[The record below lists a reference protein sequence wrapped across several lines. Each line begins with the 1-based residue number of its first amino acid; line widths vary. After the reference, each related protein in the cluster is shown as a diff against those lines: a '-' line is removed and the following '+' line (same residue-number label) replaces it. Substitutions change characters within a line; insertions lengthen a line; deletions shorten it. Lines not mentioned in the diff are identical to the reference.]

1 MPIKPTYKELER
13 KIKMLQEESVKGE
26 MARDALRK
34 SEEQYRRL
42 VDNAME
48 AIFVAQGGK
57 LVFVNPMTSSLT
69 GYSPEELQAKPF
81 IEFIYPEDRKMVMDR
96 HLERMKGE
104 EIPRVYAFRILN
116 KNGPVLW
123 VELNAVLIDWK
134 GKPASLN
141 FIRDITERRKAEEAL
156 LESETKFRTIFE
168 HANDAI
174 FLMDRDIFIDCN
186 EKTLEMF
193 DCIREQ
199 IIGQPPYRFSPAFQ
213 PDGRESSEK
222 ALEKINGALQGE
234 AQSFEWKHCRY
245 NGTAFD
251 AEVSLNAINTV
262 GKNYIQAIVRDITDR
277 KRSEEEI
284 LNEREKFKTLSD
296 NAPFGMLLINND
308 GNFVYMNNK
317 FTELFGYDL
326 SDISHGREW
335 FRKAFPDDEYRHSV
349 IAKWLED
356 FSNASPGEKIPR
368 IFDVTCK
375 DGSVKIVSITS
386 SLLIS
391 GNYLV
396 TLEDITKQKKVEMQL
411 RQAQKMESIGTLAG
425 GIAHDFN
432 NLLMGIQGYA
442 SLVLLDLEPSHPHY
456 EMIRRIEEQVKSGS
470 DLTRQ
475 LLGFARGGK
484 YEVRPANMNEI
495 LKKTVSIFVRTKKEI
510 TIHQKYASDLRA
522 VKVDLGQMEQV
533 FMNLFL
539 NAWHAMPGGGEV
551 FLETENVFIDN
562 DQSYQYKILLGK
574 YVKINVTDTG
584 QGMDAKTKERIFDPF
599 FTTKEMGRGVGL
611 GLAMVYGIIK
621 GHGGMINVYS
631 EPGHGTTFTIYIPA
645 SEEKVE
651 EEKMKTDT
659 IVKGTETILLVDDEK
674 AVLDVTRELLIT
686 LGYQVYETG
695 NVEEALEIYTEKKD
709 DIDLVIL
716 DMIMPGISGG
726 EAFNRL
732 MEINPEV
739 KVLLSSGY
747 SINGQA
753 QEILD
758 RGCKGFI
765 QKPFQLKELAQ
776 SVRAVLD

>member
-69 GYSPEELQAKPF
+69 GYYPEELQAKPF
-81 IEFIYPEDRKMVMDR
+81 IEFIHPEDRKMVMDR
-96 HLERMKGE
+96 HIERMKGE
-104 EIPRVYAFRILN
+104 EIPRVYSFRILN
-116 KNGPVLW
+116 KDGRVLW
-123 VELNAVLIDWK
+123 AELNAVLIDWK

-141 FIRDITERRKAEEAL
+141 FIRDITERRNAEKAL
-156 LESETKFRTIFE
+156 LESETRFRTIFE

-174 FLMDRDIFIDCN
+174 LLMDKNIFIDCN
-186 EKTLEMF
+186 EKTLKMF
-193 DCIREQ
+193 GCTREQ
-199 IIGQPPYRFSPAFQ
+199 IIRQPPYRFSPVLQ
-213 PDGRESSEK
+213 PDGRESAEK
-222 ALEKINGALQGE
+222 ALEKINRALQGE
-234 AQSFEWKHCRY
+234 TQFFEWKHCRY
-245 NGTAFD
+245 DGTAFD
-251 AEVSLNAINTV
+251 AEVSLNALSAI
-262 GKNYIQAIVRDITDR
+262 GKKYIQAIVRDITDR

-296 NAPFGMLLINND
+296 NAPFGMLLIND
-308 GNFVYMNNK
+308 GNFLYMNNK

-349 IAKWLED
+349 IAKWMED

-391 GNYLV
+391 GNHLV

-442 SLVLLDLEPSHPHY
+442 SLMLLELEPFHPHY
-456 EMIRRIEEQVKSGS
+456 EMIRQIEEQVKSGS

-484 YEVRPANMNEI
+484 YEVRLASMNEI
-495 LKKTVSIFVRTKKEI
+495 LKKTVSIFGRTKKEI
-510 TIHQKYASDLRA
+510 TIHQKYASDLRT

-539 NAWHAMPGGGEV
+539 NAFHAMPGGGKI
-551 FLETENVFIDN
+551 FLKTENVFID
-562 DQSYQYKILLGK
+562 DERSYQYKILSGK
-574 YVKINVTDTG
+574 YVKVNVTDTG

-645 SEEKVE
+645 LEEKVE
-651 EEKMKTDT
+651 EEKVKTDT

-674 AVLDVTRELLIT
+674 AVLDVTRDLLIT
-686 LGYQVYETG
+686 LGYQVYETE
-695 NVEEALEIYTEKKD
+695 NAQEALELYAEKKD

-747 SINGQA
+747 SINGEA

>member
-1 MPIKPTYKELER
+1 
-13 KIKMLQEESVKGE
+13 
-26 MARDALRK
+26 
-34 SEEQYRRL
+34 
-42 VDNAME
+42 
-48 AIFVAQGGK
+48 
-57 LVFVNPMTSSLT
+57 
-69 GYSPEELQAKPF
+69 
-81 IEFIYPEDRKMVMDR
+81 
-96 HLERMKGE
+96 
-104 EIPRVYAFRILN
+104 
-116 KNGPVLW
+116 
-123 VELNAVLIDWK
+123 
-134 GKPASLN
+134 
-141 FIRDITERRKAEEAL
+141 
-156 LESETKFRTIFE
+156 
-168 HANDAI
+168 
-174 FLMDRDIFIDCN
+174 
-186 EKTLEMF
+186 
-193 DCIREQ
+193 
-199 IIGQPPYRFSPAFQ
+199 
-213 PDGRESSEK
+213 
-222 ALEKINGALQGE
+222 
-234 AQSFEWKHCRY
+234 
-245 NGTAFD
+245 
-251 AEVSLNAINTV
+251 
-262 GKNYIQAIVRDITDR
+262 
-277 KRSEEEI
+277 
-284 LNEREKFKTLSD
+284 
-296 NAPFGMLLINND
+296 
-308 GNFVYMNNK
+308 MNNK

-349 IAKWLED
+349 IAKWMED

-391 GNYLV
+391 GNHLV

-442 SLVLLDLEPSHPHY
+442 SLMLLELEPFHPHY
-456 EMIRRIEEQVKSGS
+456 EMIRQIEEQVKSGS

-484 YEVRPANMNEI
+484 YEVRLASMNEI
-495 LKKTVSIFVRTKKEI
+495 LKKTVSIFGRTKKEI
-510 TIHQKYASDLRA
+510 TIHQKYASDLRT

-539 NAWHAMPGGGEV
+539 NAFHAMPGGGKI
-551 FLETENVFIDN
+551 FLKTENVFID
-562 DQSYQYKILLGK
+562 DERSYQYKILSGK
-574 YVKINVTDTG
+574 YVKVNVTDTG

-645 SEEKVE
+645 LEEKVE
-651 EEKMKTDT
+651 EEKVKTDT

-674 AVLDVTRELLIT
+674 AVLDVTRDLLIT
-686 LGYQVYETG
+686 LGYQVYETE
-695 NVEEALEIYTEKKD
+695 NAQEALELYAEKKD

-747 SINGQA
+747 SINGEA